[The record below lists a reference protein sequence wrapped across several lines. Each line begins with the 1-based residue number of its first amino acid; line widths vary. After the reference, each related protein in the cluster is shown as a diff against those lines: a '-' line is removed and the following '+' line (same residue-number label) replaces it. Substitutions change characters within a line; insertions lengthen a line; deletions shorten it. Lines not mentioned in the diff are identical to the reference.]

1 MDRVKSLEQALK
13 EAKESAMKDR
23 KRYQCE
29 VDRIKEAVRQRNL
42 ARRTNAAQIG
52 KYFTSTG
59 FIQTGIKIKGVRR
72 SIGHKKVTLIS
83 LRLGHFLAFFLCCDL
98 LYSALAHLPF
108 ARQS

>member
-29 VDRIKEAVRQRNL
+29 VDRIKDAVRQRNL

-52 KYFTSTG
+52 KFKNKIIKFSFNFFSVKPIRAGVNPSTNIPTIRG
-59 FIQTGIKIKGVRR
+59 GQ
-72 SIGHKKVTLIS
+72 SI
-83 LRLGHFLAFFLCCDL
+83 D
-98 LYSALAHLPF
+98 
-108 ARQS
+108 Q

>member
-42 ARRTNAAQIG
+42 AKRSNAAQIG
-52 KYFTSTG
+52 KSYNLSN
-59 FIQTGIKIKGVRR
+59 
-72 SIGHKKVTLIS
+72 LIS
-83 LRLGHFLAFFLCCDL
+83 PLLLLFFF
-98 LYSALAHLPF
+98 S
-108 ARQS
+108 